1 MNKSITPTA
10 CPPSMNQTIFTQD
23 CSSSVETFTTSMS
36 VSFPGTC
43 STLLSCSDNSPSF
56 TPPGTPPPSRY
67 DSDLFSGT
75 KLKSPSP
82 SNTKLP
88 DYSAKLPSI
97 SSSPKASKISDIEDP
112 ELRKLFEENE
122 RNLLASLDKS
132 FQEVKD
138 SMNNIFAEERPKF
151 GDK

>member
-1 MNKSITPTA
+1 MGPI
-10 CPPSMNQTIFTQD
+10 C
-23 CSSSVETFTTSMS
+23 
-36 VSFPGTC
+36 
-43 STLLSCSDNSPSF
+43 
-56 TPPGTPPPSRY
+56 
-67 DSDLFSGT
+67 DLFSGT